1 MFLKVLTVS
10 EVFWFQDISR
20 ASINSEFPLVQM
32 HGFRIRLV
40 IKSNYGEQKNDKK
53 KMNNVVKGPFK

>member
-20 ASINSEFPLVQM
+20 TSINSEFPLVQM

-40 IKSNYGEQKNDKK
+40 IKSNYGEQKNEK